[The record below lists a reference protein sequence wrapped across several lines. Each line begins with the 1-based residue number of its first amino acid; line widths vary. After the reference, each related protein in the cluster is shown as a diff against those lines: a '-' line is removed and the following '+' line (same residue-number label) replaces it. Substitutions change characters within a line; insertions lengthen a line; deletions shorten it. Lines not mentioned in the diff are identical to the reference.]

1 MSSLCAHLTA
11 PLFGGLCAS
20 KAALE
25 SMADA
30 MRRELSPFKISISS
44 IEPAVASPAVEE
56 EGEGGREG
64 GKKVYAHL
72 FAEDKAQ
79 ALVSPS
85 AARGGGGAAAAAEAV
100 ARAVIHAVSST
111 HPKIRYPAGK
121 VGRLPAP
128 FVAFVSW
135 GMPGRVQDVLLG

>member
-1 MSSLCAHLTA
+1 VLTSSLCAHLTP
-11 PLFGGLCAS
+11 PLLGGLCAS

-30 MRRELSPFKISISS
+30 MRRELAPFKISISS
-44 IEPAVASPAVEE
+44 IEPAVASPAEE
-56 EGEGGREG
+56 GGGEGGKE
-64 GKKVYAHL
+64 VYAHL

-85 AARGGGGAAAAAEAV
+85 AAGGGGAAAAAEAV

-111 HPKIRYPAGK
+111 HPKIRYPAGR